1 MQMQQEDSDAT
12 KSMYD
17 ADGRFD
23 PYSDSSI
30 DEDGQDRHCIER
42 LCLGAHTSIVD
53 LAFGIV

>member
-1 MQMQQEDSDAT
+1 MQQGDSDAT

-17 ADGRFD
+17 AGGRFG

-42 LCLGAHTSIVD
+42 LYLAAHTSIAD